1 MTATVQC
8 GSPIFLV
15 AEHSSESP
23 LSLIAFLCCARATQ
37 TEVLHRGSTARRF
50 EANSS
55 LLRRDYLVPPLALL
69 PPLSRADGHPVAEAA
84 EEALAMTLVVPLP
97 PGQAQA
103 QPGLTLT
110 PGEEHLG
117 AHLQRPGEGAEQELV
132 CDQLGT

>member
-1 MTATVQC
+1 M
-8 GSPIFLV
+8 LR
-15 AEHSSESP
+15 
-23 LSLIAFLCCARATQ
+23 ARATQ

-55 LLRRDYLVPPLALL
+55 LLRRDYLVAPLALL